1 MPHIQI
7 STLFWDTYRKN
18 MPLIMSGNDTA
29 INEHSPQKMKDIFS
43 FAMPHLPQMNMM
55 DHIQKPW
62 TNPVYMIH

>member
-1 MPHIQI
+1 
-7 STLFWDTYRKN
+7 